1 MFINYINK
9 IYFMNLLIFFLKNSK
24 IYKTKKLIKYIFV
37 LINMKVKKYILS
49 ASKLKSLHT
58 CNLIAC

>member
-1 MFINYINK
+1 
-9 IYFMNLLIFFLKNSK
+9 MNLLIFFLKNSK
-24 IYKTKKLIKYIFV
+24 IEKTKKLIKYIFV